1 MSASRARALSA
12 WAILAEVAGAI
23 IGGIV
28 IAPLAAILVG
38 FLFMGAGLGMGLLSV
53 QVFAAVAGFG
63 AGAGVGAAL
72 AGRAM
77 GQRGTWWLGS
87 ALGVATAAAVI
98 LVMRLLQINAGGLLG
113 ILWVGA
119 PLTLIA
125 AVAGYNL
132 RRRP

>member
-1 MSASRARALSA
+1 MSASRASSA
-12 WAILAEVAGAI
+12 WAILTQVAGAI
-23 IGGIV
+23 VGGV
-28 IAPLAAILVG
+28 VLAPLAAILAG
-38 FLFMGAGLGMGLLSV
+38 LLLSGAGLGMGLLSV

-77 GQRGTWWLGS
+77 GQRGTWWLGA
-87 ALGVATAAAVI
+87 ALGVVTAAAVI
-98 LVMRLLQINAGGLLG
+98 LIMRLLQINAGGLFG

-125 AVAGYNL
+125 AVVGYNL
-132 RRRP
+132 RWRPQ